1 MTRIVEPLENEVSI
15 TDDEQLADV
24 SNVGVVPEQQ
34 TLNLEQEET
43 QVEPESTVPEKYQ
56 GKSIEEVVRMH
67 QEAEKV
73 LGRQSSEVGELRK
86 VVDDFIKVKSQEVNA
101 SPETQQLDEDVDFY
115 TDPNVAVSKAVS
127 NNQDVKELKE
137 FAEQQKQQQV
147 LAQINAKYPDLPQI
161 IQDQAFIDWIT
172 SSTIR
177 TELFQRAEKQF
188 DFAAADEL
196 LGSWKERQGV
206 VAKTQEMQ
214 EEDKK
219 KQRKAAS
226 TGNVKGSGEPA
237 TRKIYRRADIVNL
250 MINDPERYKANVDE
264 FDKAYREGRV
274 K

>member
-1 MTRIVEPLENEVSI
+1 MTRIVEPLEDKVSI
-15 TDDEQLADV
+15 TEDEQLADV
-24 SNVGVVPEQQ
+24 TQVGNEPEQQ
-34 TLNLEQEET
+34 TLDLQEET
-43 QVEPESTVPEKYQ
+43 QEQKSELPEKYQ
-56 GKSIEEVVRMH
+56 NKSIEDIVRMH

-86 VVDDFIKVKSQEVNA
+86 VVDDFIKAKSQEVTQ
-101 SPETQQLDEDVDFY
+101 SPATQESDEDVDFY
-115 TDPNVAVSKAVS
+115 TDPNVAVNKAVS
-127 NNQDVKELKE
+127 NNDDIKELKE
-137 FAEQQKQQQV
+137 FAEQTKQQQV
-147 LAQINAKYPDLPQI
+147 LAQINAKYPDLQQI
-161 IQDQAFIDWIT
+161 VQDQAFVEWVT

-177 TELFQRAEKQF
+177 TELFQRAEKNF

-264 FDKAYREGRV
+264 FDRAYREGRV